1 MFRDAPFPAPTIQS
15 PLAPRAGSKEGGS
28 PFGLALSS
36 PFGASGHDIFDAL
49 NQVGLAEHTRRHGM
63 QFLAL
68 DKHVQRSQARL
79 LGMLASVVLP
89 GGQYAENTTGAWVV
103 LTSDADLAEALHA
116 QCKPL
121 PSECCV
127 FVDCSQGEGQE
138 RCHFSI
144 GTDLRRLVSGSVLSN
159 ATSAPLN
166 EGFAPVRKNVA
177 QRILFQIKSEG
188 SATVE
193 SETETAGLFS
203 LASVQQTVFRALDD
217 CRRML
222 PSAADLR
229 SYETQWFGKL
239 QSAMEAAARSILD
252 AGEQQ
257 RLADDDGSLSRDGL
271 LDFNAQAFDVGAY
284 ASELSSGL
292 LGKIDKAFKL
302 LPDVG
307 WVFEHFMAKL
317 AQWYASSDLIALMK
331 ANQIF
336 KQEVAAT
343 VLSKDTLADVFGSTY
358 ATFNCNQQQIGDLA
372 VGGAVVGGTAFVVG
386 TVYGIIYDI
395 VSTFV
400 MIIKY
405 SFAGIK
411 WVFKQGLNA
420 ASSAMAPQD
429 MAPVSDET
437 VQSWFPSFDLKTFFQ
452 QDLPEMCKLLV
463 DLARK
468 VIDDFKL
475 HAAEYGQLVGQYMGK
490 AMGGALQGTL
500 KLMFD
505 AYDASAS
512 LLERVWYVIKQWFR
526 IGSVLGPLVVDIIL
540 MFCTAGTGTV
550 LSAAAKL
557 SKVEKLGDAMRFLKL
572 SRKAVESL
580 GVYKRMAT
588 MIPQRLVK
596 LVQTV
601 IQKVWNA
608 VGAVKDQ
615 VSDALRL
622 AFGSKVDAPDGDDVR
637 WLLELVDVWY
647 QRCSTLNF
655 FIAVILLIT
664 GGSTVDQKGQVV
676 QQPLPS
682 SP

>member
-1 MFRDAPFPAPTIQS
+1 MFRDAPFPASTDQS
-15 PLAPRAGSKEGGS
+15 TLAPRVGSKEGGS

-36 PFGASGHDIFDAL
+36 PFGASGREIFDAL

-68 DKHVQRSQARL
+68 EKAVQRSQTRL
-79 LGMLASVVLP
+79 MGLLASVALP
-89 GGQYAENTTGAWVV
+89 GGQYAENATGAWVV
-103 LTSDADLAEALHA
+103 LTSDASLAESLHA
-116 QCKPL
+116 QCEPM

-127 FVDCSQGEGQE
+127 FVDCSAGEGQE
-138 RCHFSI
+138 RCHFKMGSDI
-144 GTDLRRLVSGSVLSN
+144 RRLVSGSVLSN

-166 EGFAPVRKNVA
+166 EGFTAVRQNVT
-177 QRILFQIKSEG
+177 QRSLFQIKSEG
-188 SATVE
+188 SATTEGEV
-193 SETETAGLFS
+193 ETAGLFS
-203 LASVQQTVFRALDD
+203 LANLQQAVFGQLDD
-217 CRRML
+217 CWRML

-229 SYETQWFGKL
+229 SYETQWFNRL

-257 RLADDDGSLSRDGL
+257 RLAEDDGSLSRDGL
-271 LDFNAQAFDVGAY
+271 LDFSTKAFDVGQY
-284 ASELSSGL
+284 ATELSSGL

-307 WVFEHFMAKL
+307 WVFEHFMTKL
-317 AQWYASSDLIALMK
+317 GEWYAGSDLIALMK
-331 ANQIF
+331 ANQTF
-336 KQEVAAT
+336 KQEVVAT
-343 VLSKDTLADVFGSTY
+343 ILSKDTLADAFGSNLT
-358 ATFNCNQQQIGDLA
+358 TFTRNQQQIGDLA
-372 VGGAVVGGTAFVVG
+372 IGGAVVGSTAFVVG

-395 VSTFV
+395 ISTFV

-411 WVFKQGLNA
+411 WVFRQGLDA
-420 ASSAMAPQD
+420 ASSAMVPQD
-429 MAPVSDET
+429 MAAVSDET
-437 VQSWFPSFDLKTFFQ
+437 VQSWFPSFDLKSFFQ

-468 VIDDFKL
+468 VIEDFKA
-475 HAAEYGQLVGQYMGK
+475 HAAEYGRLVGSYVGK
-490 AMGGALQGTL
+490 AMGGALQGGL

-526 IGSVLGPLVVDIIL
+526 IGSVLGPLVVDLIL
-540 MFCTAGTGTV
+540 MVCTAGSGTV

-580 GVYKRMAT
+580 DVYKRMVGMVPT
-588 MIPQRLVK
+588 RLIT
-596 LVQTV
+596 LVQKV

-615 VSDALRL
+615 VNDALRL
-622 AFGSKVDAPDGDDVR
+622 AFGAKVDAPDGDDVR

-655 FIAVILLIT
+655 LIAIVLLIT
-664 GGSTVDQKGQVV
+664 GGSTVDQKGQIV

-682 SP
+682 TP